1 MKNDLSELR
10 VGDWLATVQYG
21 WLQIKNIHYNN
32 NIHPIQTN
40 HEYFTF
46 DGKTHNYDKYPTAFA
61 NPPQWLIDIIGPKPC
76 DFKKGDKVLV
86 KSMLEGRGFL
96 RRYFSHEKDDFY
108 YCFNNGADEWAA
120 DGDIIQWP
128 KHHVTTW
135 EE

>member
-1 MKNDLSELR
+1 MENDLSKLK
-10 VGDWLATVQYG
+10 VGDWLATVPKG
-21 WLQIKNIHYNN
+21 WIKIDDIDTGCTYC
-32 NIHPIQTN
+32 ICDKYTI
-40 HEYFTF
+40 
-46 DGKTHNYDKYPTAFA
+46 DGKYHKSDKYPTAFA

-76 DFKKGDKVLV
+76 EFKKGDKVLV
-86 KSMLEGRGFL
+86 KSMLEGHGFL